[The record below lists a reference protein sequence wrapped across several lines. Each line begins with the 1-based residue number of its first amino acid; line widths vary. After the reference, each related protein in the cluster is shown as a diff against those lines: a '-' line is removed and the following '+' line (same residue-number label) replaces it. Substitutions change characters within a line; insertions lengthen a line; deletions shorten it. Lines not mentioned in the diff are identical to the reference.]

1 MASLTGWTWVWASS
15 SSWWWTGKPSVL
27 QSMRSQS
34 VGHDW
39 VADYTELITNI
50 ICTNTTMSWFLKC
63 CNKPLS
69 LNVSTPFL
77 SISYFCTCICILEDF
92 PGSDSNKLAC
102 NPGDLDLISAL
113 GRSPG
118 EENGNP
124 LQYSCLENSM
134 DRVAWRMTVH
144 RGPKESDMTE

>member
-1 MASLTGWTWVWASS
+1 MRLGREGGDGGWDGWMASLTGWTWVWASS
-15 SSWWWTGKPSVL
+15 SSWWWTGKPSAL
-27 QSMRSQS
+27 QSMGSQS

-39 VADYTELITNI
+39 VADCTELITNI

-63 CNKPLS
+63 CNKSLS
-69 LNVSTPFL
+69 HNVSTPFL
-77 SISYFCTCICILEDF
+77 SISYLCTCICILEDF
-92 PGSDSNKLAC
+92 PGGSDSNKLAC

-134 DRVAWRMTVH
+134 DRVA
-144 RGPKESDMTE
+144 